1 MSADSSQQDQKLREA
16 LSSLLSTPDLQNSEL
31 VLSLKVQLLSKDQ
44 RRQIEVLLKAGV
56 KDDVIADATLAEI
69 SVINFLRSSQAQLFS
84 RQELESMIPSSGR

>member
-69 SVINFLRSSQAQLFS
+69 SVINFLRSS
-84 RQELESMIPSSGR
+84 